1 MAKKTKVITYNLA
14 DRGRKYNGQD
24 RSDLDIRSMVNKINS
39 PEVQELVSSGDL
51 FGFNGHEIRARF
63 GMYPPDQW
71 VDEKTGR
78 IIKIQPAL
86 RTIRLEADDDGNV
99 VTQHEFLDTDDG
111 QFAAR
116 LYASKAGG
124 FSSAIN
130 RRRKPDGFYEV
141 TGFHGFDYVRTPN
154 YATNKGDGMFDSI
167 LNGAYTEGE
176 ACFDSLVELPQD
188 QIVLKEAL
196 ERIIIAQYDS
206 MQTAL
211 YSESLV
217 SHYQREALAAQD
229 ALVNAEMRRQKV
241 LERKKQRE
249 LDIYDSLIC
258 PSKPF
263 DEIKAQWDSF
273 HIGSTSDADLRISE
287 LDKVA
292 GKSDRQEERI
302 SIVDRFR
309 GL

>member
-1 MAKKTKVITYNLA
+1 
-14 DRGRKYNGQD
+14 
-24 RSDLDIRSMVNKINS
+24 MVNKINS

-116 LYASKAGG
+116 LYANKAGG

-141 TGFHGFDYVRTPN
+141 TGFHGFDDKVVFGL
-154 YATNKGDGMFDSI
+154 KVSFLSV
-167 LNGAYTEGE
+167 
-176 ACFDSLVELPQD
+176 SLG
-188 QIVLKEAL
+188 
-196 ERIIIAQYDS
+196 
-206 MQTAL
+206 
-211 YSESLV
+211 
-217 SHYQREALAAQD
+217 
-229 ALVNAEMRRQKV
+229 
-241 LERKKQRE
+241 
-249 LDIYDSLIC
+249 LDI
-258 PSKPF
+258 
-263 DEIKAQWDSF
+263 
-273 HIGSTSDADLRISE
+273 TSQI
-287 LDKVA
+287 A
-292 GKSDRQEERI
+292 GLY
-302 SIVDRFR
+302 F
-309 GL
+309 